1 MMDKNGQLTFF
12 DDPLLQG
19 INEAYA
25 HIEAGDFTQA
35 VKKIDHLLTINP
47 DYPGLAEAYRVA
59 RFWESR
65 KKAMDEL
72 NKGKETADFLMTQWD
87 EFQGFAQSK
96 GLVSA
101 TAYQK
106 AMRYV
111 FFSASEHYT
120 IAFNDREN
128 PTDNLQLLM
137 QLGTCFIR
145 LGEYQHTIE
154 ALEYARSAYRSNA
167 CILSLLAESYY
178 HTGDVPRAL
187 LYFREAFLLNPSE
200 IDIQLLSAK
209 PIIEAVELV
218 KQHKPDCTDVREW
231 VPVMAHIH
239 DIFYVKRQLN
249 SSQLEVI
256 KKDIVKLEASFQTLD
271 KEKIAQSNV
280 VPRLINRYLWML
292 DYFEFQQ
299 YDQKSLFDIRDRL
312 IAIDK
317 GLFESYF
324 QKKIFSKH

>member
-1 MMDKNGQLTFF
+1 MDKNGQLTFF

-19 INEAYA
+19 INEAYVL
-25 HIEAGDFTQA
+25 IEAGDFTQA
-35 VKKIDHLLTINP
+35 VKKIDELMTINP
-47 DYPGLAEAYRVA
+47 DYPGLAASYRVA
-59 RFWESR
+59 RFWETR
-65 KKAMDEL
+65 KKALEEL
-72 NKGKETADFLMTQWD
+72 AKGRETADFLMTQWE
-87 EFQGFAQSK
+87 EFEAFAQAK

-178 HTGDVPRAL
+178 HTGDIPRAL

-200 IDIQLLSAK
+200 IDIQLLSSK
-209 PIIEAVELV
+209 PIIEALELV
-218 KQHKPDCTDVREW
+218 GQHKPDCTDVREW

-249 SSQLEVI
+249 SSQLESI
-256 KKDIVKLEASFQTLD
+256 KKDIVKLEASFQTMN

-280 VPRLINRYLWML
+280 VPRLINRYLWMM

-299 YDQKSLFDIRDRL
+299 FDQQSLFDIRDRL
-312 IAIDK
+312 LAIDRA
-317 GLFESYF
+317 LFESYF
-324 QKKIFSKH
+324 QKKNFSKH

>member
-1 MMDKNGQLTFF
+1 MMDKNGQLTFY

-25 HIEAGDFTQA
+25 LIEAGDFTQA
-35 VKKIDHLLTINP
+35 VKKIEDLMTINP

-65 KKAMDEL
+65 KKAMEEL
-72 NKGKETADFLMTQWD
+72 HKGKETADFLMTQWE
-87 EFQGFAQSK
+87 EFEAFAQSR
-96 GLVSA
+96 GLVFA

-111 FFSASEHYT
+111 FFCASEHYT

-167 CILSLLAESYY
+167 SILSLLAESYY

-200 IDIQLLSAK
+200 IDTQLLSAK
-209 PIIEAVELV
+209 PIIEALELV
-218 KQHKPDCTDVREW
+218 KEHKPDCTDVREW

-249 SSQLEVI
+249 SSQLEAI
-256 KKDIVKLEASFQTLD
+256 KKDIIKLEASFQTMN

-280 VPRLINRYLWML
+280 APRLINRYLWML

-299 YDQKSLFDIRDRL
+299 YDQKSLLDIRDRL
-312 IAIDK
+312 LAIDK
-317 GLFESYF
+317 GVFESYF
-324 QKKIFSKH
+324 LKKTFSKH

>member
-1 MMDKNGQLTFF
+1 MDKNGQLTFF

-19 INEAYA
+19 INEAYTF
-25 HIEAGDFTQA
+25 IEAGDFTQA
-35 VKKIDHLLTINP
+35 VKKIDDLMTINP

-65 KKAMDEL
+65 KKAMQEL
-72 NKGKETADFLMTQWD
+72 QKGKDTADFLMTQWE
-87 EFQGFAQSK
+87 EFEAFAQNR
-96 GLVSA
+96 GLVWA

-106 AMRYV
+106 AMRFV
-111 FFSASEHYT
+111 FFTASEHYT

-200 IDIQLLSAK
+200 IDIQ
-209 PIIEAVELV
+209 
-218 KQHKPDCTDVREW
+218 
-231 VPVMAHIH
+231 
-239 DIFYVKRQLN
+239 
-249 SSQLEVI
+249 
-256 KKDIVKLEASFQTLD
+256 
-271 KEKIAQSNV
+271 
-280 VPRLINRYLWML
+280 
-292 DYFEFQQ
+292 
-299 YDQKSLFDIRDRL
+299 
-312 IAIDK
+312 
-317 GLFESYF
+317 
-324 QKKIFSKH
+324 